1 MSLGGMLAMEMSSLV
16 GEGGFRIC
24 GEEIRLFGFQKDQEE
39 TVSRVVFIKNQVH
52 SQAGPSGSYFL
63 A

>member
-16 GEGGFRIC
+16 GEGGVRIC
-24 GEEIRLFGFQKDQEE
+24 REEIRLLCFQKDQEE

-52 SQAGPSGSYFL
+52 SQAGLSGSYFL

>member
-39 TVSRVVFIKNQVH
+39 TMRIVVFIKNQVH
-52 SQAGPSGSYFL
+52 SHTELSGRYFL